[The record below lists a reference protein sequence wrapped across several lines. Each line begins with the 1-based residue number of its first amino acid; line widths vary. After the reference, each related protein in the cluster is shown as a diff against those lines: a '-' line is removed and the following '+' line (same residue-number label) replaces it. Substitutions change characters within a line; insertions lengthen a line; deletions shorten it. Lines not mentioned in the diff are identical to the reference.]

1 MTKKINTEKLSVEVQ
16 ELLKQRKELEKEIST
31 KTNEFAKDWENKQA
45 KINELEHKILRLEDF
60 ITSNELAKREL
71 EVLENSK
78 IVLKDDLQLLAS
90 EKQNIVDI
98 LENQKKQN
106 ELRTI
111 ELNEREKTLR
121 ENELEISDKFATLN
135 EKERLVVEKEN
146 SIRLLLSLK

>member
-31 KTNEFAKDWENKQA
+31 KTNEFAKDWENKQV
-45 KINELEHKILRLEDF
+45 KINELEHKISILEDF
-60 ITSNELAKREL
+60 IASNELAKKEL

-78 IVLKDDLQLLAS
+78 ITLKDDLQLLAS

-98 LENQKKQN
+98 LENQKKEN